1 MANERNAGRKPKY
14 ANKCKQVGFNLP
26 LDVID
31 EVKEKVREIVRTKAK
46 LYSEPVV
53 EEKQNGL
60 SRTATTKN
68 MQVKPFSGIPTSA
81 YEPPTPVKRIKD
93 LFEKAE
99 FPCGCSIEN
108 NLLKRGKGKCKLTKE
123 QHLKS

>member
-1 MANERNAGRKPKY
+1 MANERNAGRKRLY
-14 ANKCKQVGFNLP
+14 ANESRNRTFYIPDDVYGFCK
-26 LDVID
+26 
-31 EVKEKVREIVRTKAK
+31 EAVREIIESRAERIYPIQKPD
-46 LYSEPVV
+46 YIEP
-53 EEKQNGL
+53 ENK
-60 SRTATTKN
+60 T
-68 MQVKPFSGIPTSA
+68 
-81 YEPPTPVKRIKD
+81 VKRIKD

>member
-1 MANERNAGRKPKY
+1 MAKNERNAGRKPKY

-26 LDVID
+26 LDVLD

-46 LYSEPVV
+46 RFGEPTIAEIKEVLMNTHV
-53 EEKQNGL
+53 IDLNTGN
-60 SRTATTKN
+60 T
-68 MQVKPFSGIPTSA
+68 
-81 YEPPTPVKRIKD
+81 KRIKD

-108 NLLKRGKGKCKLTKE
+108 NLLKRGKGKCKLSKE
-123 QHLKS
+123 EHLAKTNEIL

>member
-1 MANERNAGRKPKY
+1 MAKNERNAGRKPKY

-46 LYSEPVV
+46 RFGEPLEEELNGYSDKVYLV
-53 EEKQNGL
+53 ETVNLKSE
-60 SRTATTKN
+60 
-68 MQVKPFSGIPTSA
+68 
-81 YEPPTPVKRIKD
+81 PVKRIKD

-108 NLLKRGKGKCKLTKE
+108 NLLKRGKGKCKLSKE
-123 QHLKS
+123 EHLSKH

>member
-1 MANERNAGRKPKY
+1 MAKNERNAGRKPKY

-46 LYSEPVV
+46 RFGENIDNEIETKIYSTM
-53 EEKQNGL
+53 KK
-60 SRTATTKN
+60 T
-68 MQVKPFSGIPTSA
+68 
-81 YEPPTPVKRIKD
+81 IKD

-108 NLLKRGKGKCKLTKE
+108 NLLKRGKGKCKLSKE
-123 QHLKS
+123 EHLKNH